1 MRNVLLLISI
11 FFLLFS
17 CKHELEKPTWDVDL
31 LIPLLNTDMSINNII
46 TDTNIIVESDE
57 GLISLVFQEKF
68 NNLNL
73 DTLLDVKDTLGVTKI
88 ILDSLNFDDISITE
102 TSRLGDLLGPIGT
115 IAFPHLDTMIIPD
128 MFGLIQNRNIP
139 VDASQYFESMTL
151 YKGYLRINLYNG
163 LPTELANVDISLVD
177 AINNNII
184 ASFNFVSIAPYTH
197 IQDSVFLGG
206 VSINKDL
213 NAILNNVD
221 VLESNGPVIINHWDA
236 IVLTVQITDIGLTNA
251 TTIFPEQQV
260 AEILKEHYLNLEEAR
275 IEEIKIKKGT
285 VTVSSTSTL
294 PDTGRISYNIPSLT
308 LEGNSFSSLNIVPP
322 NSNGL
327 FTTYNYELD
336 GYTLNLKGK
345 PERIGGDTV
354 NTIYTE
360 FFAFIDSS
368 GGLVNL
374 NQTDSFFSYSDIDII
389 PEYAKGYLGQDT
401 INLDDEE
408 IEMNLFSKILSGN
421 LNIESS
427 KLTFSIKNYI
437 GADLQLKFNHLSS
450 YNTNTNTNVS
460 ANFNFLSQL
469 YDLPRAI
476 ELTGTEPILPS
487 TTEIELDPR
496 NMLGILPDKLKSDV
510 SIYLNPYGPHNSN
523 DFLYPEY
530 TIDASLNLE
539 VPLSIIATNLVF
551 IDTNMVEIN
560 NNEETIIDRLFLT
573 IDNGIPFDGTIDIIM
588 LDNMNNVIDTLFDNA
603 TILSAQL
610 DNNKIV
616 NQSTRSTLIGYFNN
630 DEEIS
635 KIITVASFN
644 SQPNDSYV
652 KIYSDYKINISLS
665 AKLKKNIGN

>member
-128 MFGLIQNRNIP
+128 MFGLIQNRNIS

-260 AEILKEHYLNLEEAR
+260 AEILKEHYLNLEKAR

-630 DEEIS
+630 DEETS